1 MDQLEV
7 VLRKSVKLSCI
18 DEEKLLRRKVA
29 LDDSLELLT
38 TLRNDMRSR
47 YKSQDVIDAIGVAVI
62 ATSMVSDIIRDT
74 AGEVVSKESYLMKF
88 GLEKVYDK
96 VRDKKWAGN
105 KYAKTIDAIQEN
117 SGYLEELIDK
127 LGGATPAGEM
137 IKMLVTVH
145 KNIAANA
152 VGLVGHMEDAGE
164 AKRALARSLNALERD
179 IAKAKEASD
188 RLKYYLET
196 GEGSSTRG
204 ERMSRIPP
212 RQPAPTSRLP

>member
-1 MDQLEV
+1 MDQLELM
-7 VLRKSVKLSCI
+7 LRKSVKLSCV

-47 YKSQDVIDAIGVAVI
+47 YKRQDVIDAIGVTVI
-62 ATSMVSDIIRDT
+62 VTSMVSDIIRDT
-74 AGEVVSKESYLMKF
+74 AGEVVSKENFLMKV
-88 GLEKVYDK
+88 GLEEVYDK
-96 VRDKKWAGN
+96 ARDKKWVGN
-105 KYAKTIDAIQEN
+105 KYEKTIDSILKN
-117 SGYLEELIDK
+117 SGYLEKLIDEI
-127 LGGATPAGEM
+127 GGATPDGKM

-164 AKRALARSLNALERD
+164 AKRALARSLDSLERD
-179 IAKAKEASD
+179 IAKAKNASD
-188 RLKYYLET
+188 RLKFYLET

-212 RQPAPTSRLP
+212 GAPAPTQRLP